1 MPAQPDSQHQDQHQ
15 DKDQLIQRFGLQ
27 PHPEGGYYRE
37 THRDAVRVS
46 RVSHVSHEGAGNLA
60 THAASTA
67 IYYLLCDSAYSA
79 WHRIR
84 SDEVWHFYAG
94 CPLNVHV
101 LEQDGSLTTHRL
113 GNALADDDA
122 VFQAVV
128 RAGCWFAAERSDPD
142 GFSLVGCTVAPG
154 FEFSEFELADAGS
167 LLASHPRHAALIAR
181 LAPAPQR

>member
-1 MPAQPDSQHQDQHQ
+1 MPAQPDSQHQDK

-37 THRDAVRVS
+37 THRDDVRVS
-46 RVSHVSHEGAGNLA
+46 REGAGNPA

-128 RAGCWFAAERSDPD
+128 GAGCWFAAERSDPD

-154 FEFSEFELADAGS
+154 FEFSEFELADADS
-167 LLASHPRHAALIAR
+167 LLASHPRHGALIAR
-181 LAPAPQR
+181 LAPAPQH

>member
-1 MPAQPDSQHQDQHQ
+1 MSAQPASQ
-15 DKDQLIQRFGLQ
+15 DQLIQRFGLQ

-37 THRDAVRVS
+37 THRDAARVA
-46 RVSHVSHEGAGNLA
+46 REGTIGGPA

-67 IYYLLCDSAYSA
+67 IYYLLCDNAYSA

-94 CPLNVHV
+94 SPLDVHV
-101 LEQDGSLTTHRL
+101 LEDGGGLTTHRL
-113 GNALADDDA
+113 GNALAHDDA

-128 RAGCWFAAERSDPD
+128 KAGCWFAAERSDPA

-154 FEFSEFELADAGS
+154 FEFSEFELADTGS
-167 LLASHPRHAALIAR
+167 LLATHPRHATLIAR
-181 LAPAPQR
+181 LAPAARR